1 MTPEQV
7 GELRKY
13 YKITFGSEE
22 GQQVMKDLELR
33 CHYHATTHTKG
44 DVNETAFLEGQR
56 AVILFIKGMLKEPN
70 KQIEK
75 HMKENNG

>member
-13 YKITFGSEE
+13 YQITFGTEE
-22 GQQVMKDLELR
+22 GKQVIKDLELS
-33 CHYHATTHTKG
+33 CHYHVTTHTKG

-56 AVILFIKGMLKEPN
+56 AVLLFIKGMLREPN

-75 HMKENNG
+75 QMKENNG

>member
-1 MTPEQV
+1 MPPEQV

-13 YKITFGSEE
+13 YRITFGSEE
-22 GQQVMKDLELR
+22 GQQVIKDLELR
-33 CHYHATTHTKG
+33 CHYHVTTHTKG

-56 AVILFIKGMLKEPN
+56 AVLLFIKGMLKEPN

-75 HMKENNG
+75 EMKENNG

>member
-7 GELRKY
+7 TELRKY
-13 YKITFGSEE
+13 YQITFGSEE
-22 GQQVMKDLELR
+22 GKQVLKDLELR

-56 AVILFIKGMLKEPN
+56 AVLLFIKGMLKELDKN
-70 KQIEK
+70 L
-75 HMKENNG
+75 MKEIKKEK